1 MDSDVPEKDYNRIL
15 GVLQEE
21 NVSILELV
29 NVLLTEK
36 RFKNHAVLIDLL
48 RNAGTVVTSILGH
61 RQLSDEVRDQICA
74 VIERIYAQEIEDL
87 VQVSAGWHFSA
98 QQAALRDIE
107 DFAWESIAHGF
118 TSLAPRLWS
127 LLDAL
132 LLAQKRKSS
141 LILDRNAM
149 VVDGPDDDEL
159 LENGLDQDEAILEGN
174 GSSPLQSTSSASRK
188 EKLLNIR
195 KAVIISI
202 MMHSTNRKANRFQ
215 SILGIFLHSV
225 GTPQKVISALS
236 RMGVCIG
243 QTTIYDAVNSLSDNA
258 ADGIRELGQTLL
270 AAYAYDNFDVDL
282 KQSVPV
288 IEKSNQTLKHLTSGL
303 LFPLQHG
310 KTKEDL
316 ACSDYLWQRSKLNP
330 RNSQTVTGMK
340 TYCDL
345 PLLFYGPGNAPP
357 SHASFNTWIFL
368 RDLIEQVEGFD
379 YLQGQ
384 FEIPELLEAI
394 PVKKTDIIPAYA
406 MDVNNS
412 TVNGNIQA
420 IEQLMAQGGVGSP
433 DDADTVDISKY
444 VALVHGDLG
453 TGKRI
458 KSLMNRHAIEDRA
471 WESFQYVKFCPAKQ
485 TGTIKSKCEFRRM
498 HQVIQHVGAVRQL
511 DCWCVAVQELRPSF
525 TSLEE
530 FAKSKPKLDELKT
543 MAEKLVSE
551 FVANHRISTVRLNPE
566 AQRDQ
571 QFENVAL
578 MQQYFLLY
586 EELTFAMNHS
596 DITRFEKVLL
606 PWIQL
611 FKATV
616 LTPRIHS
623 WTENKDIIADL
634 S

>member
-1 MDSDVPEKDYNRIL
+1 MYKQLHSLLDTRTIQLDSV
-15 GVLQEE
+15 
-21 NVSILELV
+21 
-29 NVLLTEK
+29 
-36 RFKNHAVLIDLL
+36 
-48 RNAGTVVTSILGH
+48 
-61 RQLSDEVRDQICA
+61 
-74 VIERIYAQEIEDL
+74 EIEDL
-87 VQVSAGWHFSA
+87 VQASTGWHFSA
-98 QQAALRDIE
+98 QQAALGDIE
-107 DFAWESIAHGF
+107 DFAWESMTRGF
-118 TSLAPRLWS
+118 TSLT
-127 LLDAL
+127 
-132 LLAQKRKSS
+132 
-141 LILDRNAM
+141 
-149 VVDGPDDDEL
+149 
-159 LENGLDQDEAILEGN
+159 
-174 GSSPLQSTSSASRK
+174 PL
-188 EKLLNIR
+188 
-195 KAVIISI
+195 IISI

-243 QTTIYDAVNSLSDNA
+243 QTTIYDAINSLSDNA

-282 KQSVPV
+282 KHSVPV

-310 KTKEDL
+310 ATKEDL
-316 ACSDYLWQRSKLNP
+316 ACSDYLWERSKLNP
-330 RNSQTVTGMK
+330 KNSRMAIGMK
-340 TYCDL
+340 TYRQL
-345 PLLFYGPGNAPP
+345 
-357 SHASFNTWIFL
+357 
-368 RDLIEQVEGFD
+368 
-379 YLQGQ
+379 
-384 FEIPELLEAI
+384 EIPELLEAI

-412 TVNGNIQA
+412 TVNGNIRA

-433 DDADTVDISKY
+433 DDEDTVDISKY

-458 KSLMNRHAIEDRA
+458 KSLMNRRAIEDRA
-471 WESFQYVKFCPAKQ
+471 WECFQYVKFCLGLFHTKMACVDVLWRIFIKDILGKEDETSLMKDVGVIRAKQ

-498 HQVIQHVGAVRQL
+498 HQVIQHVGAVRRL
-511 DCWCVAVQELRPSF
+511 DCWRIAVQKLLPSF

-551 FVANHRISTVRLNPE
+551 FVANHRIST
-566 AQRDQ
+566 
-571 QFENVAL
+571 QFKNAAL

-586 EELTFAMNHS
+586 EELTFATVNHG

-611 FKATV
+611 FKATGKHIYATEMTEFLLDTHFMCPERLQHV
-616 LTPRIHS
+616 IRYNILINPTGKPGKFRAVDWCVELHNYYIKVKYGGQGSNRSVKRMISESALVGTYSQAHETIEKTMHLNRLTTGH
-623 WTENKDIIADL
+623 ADPDMRKTFAELRNSL
-634 S
+634 SQCSPHIFTPGRATKYSIPDML